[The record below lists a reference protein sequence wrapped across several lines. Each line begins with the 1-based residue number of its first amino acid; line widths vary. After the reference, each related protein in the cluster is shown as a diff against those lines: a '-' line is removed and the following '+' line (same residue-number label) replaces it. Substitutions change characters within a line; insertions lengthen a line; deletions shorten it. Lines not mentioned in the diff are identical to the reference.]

1 MASDMVTATLARGDG
16 AVLLL
21 HPWTTATGLGLDPLI
36 AGLRDGGAT
45 FVGVD
50 ELA

>member
-1 MASDMVTATLARGDG
+1 MAGQMVAEAIARGDG

-36 AGLRDGGAT
+36 AGLRDAGAT